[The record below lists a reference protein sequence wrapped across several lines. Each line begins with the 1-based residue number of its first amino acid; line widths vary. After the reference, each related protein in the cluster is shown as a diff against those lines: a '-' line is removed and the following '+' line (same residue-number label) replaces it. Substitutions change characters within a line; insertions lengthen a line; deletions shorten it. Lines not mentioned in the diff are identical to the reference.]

1 MRVFLF
7 FIAGIAAGSLIAFQ
21 NVFNADLGKRIG
33 TLGGVLILTAVS
45 LLVAGVLILVI
56 PGSADFT
63 KLPGLDHWY
72 IYLGGVLGVA
82 IVSVSIIL
90 LPQIGSTATLT
101 ALVVGQLSAALVI
114 DHFGLFGSP
123 KIEIDL
129 GRVAGVAFLV
139 LGAFLIGRK

>member
-45 LLVAGVLILVI
+45 LLVAGVLILLI
-56 PGSADFT
+56 PHSADFSG
-63 KLPGLDHWY
+63 LPGLDHWY
-72 IYLGGVLGVA
+72 VYLGGLLGVA

-101 ALVVGQLSAALVI
+101 ALVVGQLTAALVI
-114 DHFGLFGSP
+114 DHFGLLGSP